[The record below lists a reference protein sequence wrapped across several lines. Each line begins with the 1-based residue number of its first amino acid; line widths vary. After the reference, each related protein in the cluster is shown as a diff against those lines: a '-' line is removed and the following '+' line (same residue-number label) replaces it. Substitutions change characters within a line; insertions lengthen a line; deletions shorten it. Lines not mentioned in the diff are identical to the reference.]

1 MSFTKLFKN
10 PYDHELNFMWL
21 SIHQPPK
28 TVTLEKSGEV
38 TVGINDLMIAVVD
51 HPSDFHKL
59 APIPTVVYAINVGH
73 NAMVVV
79 DDRGNEHTLLARQAL
94 TLNGQV
100 ITFTFSAND
109 PRVSVCLTKDS
120 YHHRQGVPQDDKPS
134 VVFGPLDTEGLM
146 RGVTSFELMRDL
158 KLLVPDF
165 ARPFDALQLLKL
177 VVSKELQNH
186 FSGDIQRSLIQL
198 LEMKHVYGFDEN
210 RRLIKSD
217 LTGQANCA
225 LGLDDLKFFIRHMEH
240 ALWVQLDF
248 DHFERELNKLTVD
261 QADFAI
267 QAFAETNPMST
278 FNHEAW
284 VNTFNTFSAE
294 MYLKGGTEWLNVC
307 LAECVRKPFKPSIQ
321 QNQLW
326 TPNFQPQFA
335 PQPMQMPLDQ
345 SRMYQPPSH
354 NMPPQHP
361 MPGAFPPPG
370 MPFGQIQHP
379 HFPMGHNLNT
389 HRPQF

>member
-21 SIHQPPK
+21 SIHQSPK

-38 TVGINDLMIAVVD
+38 TVGINDLMIVVVD
-51 HPSDFHKL
+51 HLSDFHKL
-59 APIPTVVYAINVGH
+59 SPIPTVVYAINVGH

-79 DDRGNEHTLLARQAL
+79 DDCGNEHTLLARQAL
-94 TLNGQV
+94 MLNGQV
-100 ITFTFSAND
+100 ITFTFSEND
-109 PRVSVCLTKDS
+109 LRVSVCLTKDS

-134 VVFGPLDTEGLM
+134 VVFGPLDTDALT

-158 KLLVPDF
+158 QKFVPGLS
-165 ARPFDALQLLKL
+165 RPFDALEVLQLID
-177 VVSKELQNH
+177 SHEMHNH
-186 FSGDIQRSLIQL
+186 FSSDIHRAMMQL
-198 LEMKHVYGFDEN
+198 LEIKHVYGYGEG

-225 LGLDDLKFFIRHMEH
+225 LGLDDLKFFIQYMEH
-240 ALWVQLDF
+240 ALWMQLDF

-267 QAFAETNPMST
+267 QAFAETNPMT
-278 FNHEAW
+278 MFKHEPW

-307 LAECVRKPFKPSIQ
+307 LGECVCKPFKPSIQ

-335 PQPMQMPLDQ
+335 PQPMQMPQ
-345 SRMYQPPSH
+345 PNGMYQ
-354 NMPPQHP
+354 
-361 MPGAFPPPG
+361 PPG

-379 HFPMGHNLNT
+379 HFPMGHNFNP